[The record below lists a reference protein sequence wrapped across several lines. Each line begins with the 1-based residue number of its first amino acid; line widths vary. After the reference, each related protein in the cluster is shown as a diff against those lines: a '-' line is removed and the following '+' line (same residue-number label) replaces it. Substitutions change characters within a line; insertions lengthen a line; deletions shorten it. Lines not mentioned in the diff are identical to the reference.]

1 MAGARPR
8 DGRPPLPAVAVG
20 QARDSSAGAN
30 EDEPEISETAKN
42 LLKQQVHS
50 LSAKVEEVRLPF
62 NCVLY
67 WSSWVRVV
75 FVVYGQRSD
84 SQQLH
89 VYLSS

>member
-50 LSAKVEEVRLPF
+50 LSAKVEEVSSPCTAYFTGLHGV
-62 NCVLY
+62 CV
-67 WSSWVRVV
+67 VI
-75 FVVYGQRSD
+75 VVYGKR
-84 SQQLH
+84 
-89 VYLSS
+89 